1 MKRKSEFGKLKWLD
15 LVNSLYHAFVAV
27 VFIAIN
33 VFFGNIQ
40 PTMQDYKM
48 LIGTFLTAFF
58 MSLFKTSATNS
69 SGEVFK
75 KEN

>member
-15 LVNSLYHAFVAV
+15 LVNSLYHAFVTV
-27 VFIAIN
+27 IFITIN
-33 VFFGNIQ
+33 VLLGNIQ

-69 SGEVFK
+69 NGEVFK